1 MPALAYLYV
10 ELGAAQKLAPKYA
23 SESERGARAVY
34 LKAGLQQVSAL
45 DLKALVINSVL
56 EFDKGAAGRTIRSL
70 RRERGLSQEV
80 LSGFAGI
87 ARTHLTMI
95 ENGTKQANFET
106 IWRIALALDLRP
118 SQLVEQIERE
128 CLAPGSTEADAKK

>member
-1 MPALAYLYV
+1 M
-10 ELGAAQKLAPKYA
+10 
-23 SESERGARAVY
+23 
-34 LKAGLQQVSAL
+34 
-45 DLKALVINSVL
+45 
-56 EFDKGAAGRTIRSL
+56 EFDKGAAGRTIRLL

-118 SQLVEQIERE
+118 SQLVEQNERE